1 MSTLAVLQTKQ
12 KSVIMLEFSRDGRL
26 LISFGEDK
34 TVVISDWKSN
44 TIISTTKGNN
54 ITHIIIILSLI
65 LSFIVD
71 TNAIV

>member
-71 TNAIV
+71 ANAIV